1 MSLSDMQIS
10 LAGALCQ
17 TFPDKDKEAKDSYVI
32 PVRSLKPEHRE
43 PDVCC
48 LSREPI
54 NTTDVLC
61 LRSCCLHKVVQAER
75 VNPADDGDSDV
86 EFV

>member
-17 TFPDKDKEAKDSYVI
+17 AEQDKNAGSYFVV

-54 NTTDVLC
+54 NSTDVLC

-75 VNPADDGDSDV
+75 VYPADDEDSDV
-86 EFV
+86 EIV